1 MSLKIPSFVVSV
13 DWLLEH
19 LENESLVILDAT
31 IPKVG
36 SKTIEILE
44 EKSQI
49 KKAHF
54 FDLKDFSDAEAPLPN
69 TMLTGEKFQQKAKQF
84 GINNNHCI
92 VVYDDLGI
100 YSSPRVW
107 WMFQLMGFENIAVL
121 DGGFPEWKA
130 KNYPIEKF
138 SHKTLS
144 KGNFTANYH
153 FEKITFM
160 TDVLANVSSKKYLV
174 LDARS
179 EGRFFG
185 TEPEPRKEVRGGH
198 IPNSKSLPHTDILDG
213 TKMKP
218 TDKLKMIFE
227 TKNPENKS
235 LIFSCGSGIT
245 ASILALGATIAG
257 IKNHSVYN
265 GSWTEWGLSNAPINS

>member
-1 MSLKIPSFVVSV
+1 MSLKIPSFLVSV
-13 DWLLEH
+13 YWLLKN
-19 LENESLVILDAT
+19 LENESLLILDAI

-36 SKTIEILE
+36 SKTTEIVQ

-49 KKAHF
+49 KNAYF
-54 FDLKDFSDAEAPLPN
+54 FNLNDFSNEEAPLPN
-69 TMLTGEKFQQKAKQF
+69 TMLTAEKFQQKAQEF

-100 YSSPRVW
+100 YSSSRVW

-130 KNYPIEKF
+130 KNYPTEKP
-138 SHKTLS
+138 SHKMLS

-153 FEKITFM
+153 SEKITFM
-160 TDVLANVSSKKYLV
+160 TDVLANVSSKKHLV

-198 IPNSKSLPHTDILDG
+198 IPNSKSLPHSSILSG
-213 TKMKP
+213 VKMKSP
-218 TDKLKMIFE
+218 EELKMIFKS
-227 TKNPENKS
+227 KNPENTP

-245 ASILALGATIAG
+245 ASVLALGATIAG
-257 IKNHSVYN
+257 IKSHSVYD
-265 GSWTEWGLSNAPINS
+265 GSWTEWGLSEAPIN

>member
-19 LENESLVILDAT
+19 LENESLLILDAT

-36 SKTIEILE
+36 SKKIEILE

-107 WMFQLMGFENIAVL
+107 WIFQLMGFENIAVL

-130 KNYPIEKF
+130 KKYPIEKF
-138 SHKTLS
+138 SNKTLS
-144 KGNFTANYH
+144 KGSFTANYH
-153 FEKITFM
+153 SEKITFM

-218 TDKLKMIFE
+218 TDELKMIFE
-227 TKNPENKS
+227 TKNHENKP

-257 IKNHSVYN
+257 IKNHSVYD

>member
-1 MSLKIPSFVVSV
+1 MSLKIPSYLVSV

-19 LENESLVILDAT
+19 LENDSLLILNAT

-36 SKTIEILE
+36 SKTTKNLE
-44 EKSQI
+44 EKNQI
-49 KKAHF
+49 KNAYF
-54 FDLKDFSDAEAPLPN
+54 FDLYEFSDKNAPLPN
-69 TMLTGEKFQQKAKQF
+69 TMLTAEKFQQKAQEL
-84 GINNNHCI
+84 GVNNDHCI

-130 KNYPIEKF
+130 KKYLTEKP
-138 SHKTLS
+138 SNKKLT

-153 FEKITFM
+153 SEKITFM
-160 TDVLANVSSKKYLV
+160 TDVLANVSSKKHLV

-198 IPNSKSLPHTDILDG
+198 IPNSKSLPHTDILTG

-218 TDKLKMIFE
+218 TDELKMIIKS
-227 TKNPENKS
+227 KNPENNP

-245 ASILALGATIAG
+245 ASVLALGATVAG
-257 IKNHSVYN
+257 IKNHSVYD
-265 GSWTEWGLSNAPINS
+265 GSWTEWGLSDAPIN

>member
-1 MSLKIPSFVVSV
+1 MSLKIPAPLVSV

-19 LENESLVILDAT
+19 LENDSLLILDAT

-36 SKTIEILE
+36 SKPTEILE
-44 EKSQI
+44 EKLQI
-49 KKAHF
+49 KNAYF
-54 FDLKDFSDAEAPLPN
+54 FDLNDFSDKDAPLPN
-69 TMLTGEKFQQKAKQF
+69 TILSAEKFQQKAQEF

-121 DGGFPEWKA
+121 DGGFPEWKT
-130 KNYPIEKF
+130 KNYPTEKPT
-138 SHKTLS
+138 KQNLS
-144 KGNFTANYH
+144 KGNFISNYQP
-153 FEKITFM
+153 EKIAFM
-160 TDVLANVSSKKYLV
+160 KNVLENISSNSHLI

-198 IPNSKSLPHTDILDG
+198 IPNSKSLPHSAVLSG
-213 TKMKP
+213 TKMKSAEE
-218 TDKLKMIFE
+218 LKMIFE
-227 TKNPENKS
+227 AKNPENKP

-245 ASILALGATIAG
+245 ASVLALGATIAD
-257 IKNHSVYN
+257 IKNHSVYD
-265 GSWTEWGLSNAPINS
+265 GSWTEWGLSDAPINL